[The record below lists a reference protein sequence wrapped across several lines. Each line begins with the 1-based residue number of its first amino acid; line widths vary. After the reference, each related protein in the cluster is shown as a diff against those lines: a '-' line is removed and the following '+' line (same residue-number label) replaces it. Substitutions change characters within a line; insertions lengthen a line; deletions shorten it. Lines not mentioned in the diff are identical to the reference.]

1 MIDFTQLFAS
11 LAGLMGIVM
20 GLANIPQ
27 ALKIY
32 KRRSAK
38 DVSLLTYSILSF
50 GYFVLLLYS
59 VLLHNIALIVINL
72 LGFLGVGLVLS
83 GIIRYEKKG
92 VRHWG
97 I

>member
-1 MIDFTQLFAS
+1 MLDFTQL
-11 LAGLMGIVM
+11 LAVAAGFMGILMGF
-20 GLANIPQ
+20 ATIPQ

-38 DVSLLTYSILSF
+38 DVSLLTYGILSA
-50 GYFVLLLYS
+50 GYFVLLFYS
-59 VLLHNIALIVINL
+59 ISLDNVVLIVTNSF
-72 LGFLGVGLVLS
+72 GFLGVALVLS

-92 VRHWG
+92 MRHWG

>member
-1 MIDFTQLFAS
+1 M
-11 LAGLMGIVM
+11 AGFMGILMGF
-20 GLANIPQ
+20 ANIPQ

-38 DVSLLTYSILSF
+38 DVSLLTYGILSV

-59 VLLHNIALIVINL
+59 ISLGNTILIITNLFGL
-72 LGFLGVGLVLS
+72 LGVTLVLS